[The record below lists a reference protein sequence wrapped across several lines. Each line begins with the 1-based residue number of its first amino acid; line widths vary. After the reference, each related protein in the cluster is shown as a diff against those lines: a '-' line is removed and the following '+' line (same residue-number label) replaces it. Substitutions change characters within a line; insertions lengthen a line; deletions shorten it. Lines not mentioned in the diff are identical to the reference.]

1 MESKHRKD
9 KDLLRYTMKRILKY
23 ILLSVVAL
31 VATLAVGIVFVI
43 GILITPDEIVRQRNL
58 LRITKVEF
66 PPMKLGEY
74 VLAESASGVTYW
86 IAANL
91 EEPPTE
97 NFLESIDKQLEEGN
111 EYWKLEEEKYVFQKK
126 GLQIVVKRGESR
138 VWIELNE
145 LCFWWEVMD

>member
-1 MESKHRKD
+1 MKQFIK
-9 KDLLRYTMKRILKY
+9 YT
-23 ILLSVVAL
+23 LLSVIILVVTL
-31 VATLAVGIVFVI
+31 VAVISFVI
-43 GILITPDEIVRQRNL
+43 GMFLTPDEIVRQRNL

-66 PPMKLGEY
+66 PSLKLGEY

-97 NFLESIDKQLEEGN
+97 SFLESIKKQIGEGN
-111 EYWKLEEEKYVFQKK
+111 DYWKQEEEEYIFRKK

-138 VWIELNE
+138 AWIELDE

>member
-1 MESKHRKD
+1 MKQFIK
-9 KDLLRYTMKRILKY
+9 YT
-23 ILLSVVAL
+23 LLSVIILVVTL
-31 VATLAVGIVFVI
+31 VAVISFVI
-43 GILITPDEIVRQRNL
+43 GMFITTDEIVRQRNL
-58 LRITKVEF
+58 LRITKVEC
-66 PPMKLGEY
+66 PSLKLGEY

-97 NFLESIDKQLEEGN
+97 SFLESIKKQIGEGN
-111 EYWKLEEEKYVFQKK
+111 DYWKQEEEEYIFRKK

-138 VWIELNE
+138 AWIELDE

>member
-1 MESKHRKD
+1 MKQFIK
-9 KDLLRYTMKRILKY
+9 YT
-23 ILLSVVAL
+23 LLSVIILVVTL
-31 VATLAVGIVFVI
+31 VAVISFVI
-43 GILITPDEIVRQRNL
+43 GMFITPDEIVRQRNL

-66 PPMKLGEY
+66 PSLKLGEY

-97 NFLESIDKQLEEGN
+97 SFLESIKKQIGEGN
-111 EYWKLEEEKYVFQKK
+111 DYWKQEEEEYIFRKK

-138 VWIELNE
+138 AWIELDE

>member
-1 MESKHRKD
+1 MKQFIK
-9 KDLLRYTMKRILKY
+9 YT
-23 ILLSVVAL
+23 LLSVIILVVTL
-31 VATLAVGIVFVI
+31 VAVISFVI
-43 GILITPDEIVRQRNL
+43 GMFITPDEIVRQRNL

-66 PPMKLGEY
+66 PYLKLGEY

-97 NFLESIDKQLEEGN
+97 SFLESIKKQIGEGN
-111 EYWKLEEEKYVFQKK
+111 DYWKQEEEEYIFRKK

-138 VWIELNE
+138 AWIELDE